1 MTNVNTNN
9 NAAFA
14 ATAEAQIKAGVEKA
28 QRLAIVTT
36 GLVIYGGEA
45 ALSQGS
51 TYRQLTQKAK
61 ADCAK
66 EAVKAGTTARAF
78 LSEPLERLEGIRKD
92 VNALLEKNGAR
103 VGCLD
108 GTFFIP
114 IPRMKRVLMELNK
127 LKSLFDGEIRS
138 IVANYGDIVSQT
150 RDELEKKIEDK
161 EVLKD
166 ALTRIPGKTEFEKR
180 NSFSIQVFTIA
191 LPKGGEDE
199 ELDKLLKGSAA
210 TSVVSAEEAFKA
222 RLFGPFV
229 EMAKNCSRKN
239 YAGILGRKMAALK
252 KAIDAVKAQVPNLKL
267 VFREGDDAELLGK
280 ACNLINEVEA
290 HFLHEH
296 PLANV
301 KTLEP
306 WIVKKF
312 WKVAEIFSGEKEL
325 RDFLASGEDL
335 WADGFDLS
343 NKRGMVAILNGAPA
357 PVPAAKP
364 ETEAEEEGHSLD
376 LFDPEP
382 AAPAPAPAREP
393 GEAAEAAPV
402 AESAD
407 ADARLAELLKACAD
421 ERKLEEAAAQRAKAL
436 EEAQCA
442 APAATVVGDGDA
454 VELKAVEPEAEPV
467 KAPAEGG
474 TEAEP
479 VKAPAEEEPASAA
492 PAKVEEEADA
502 SGIDFS
508 DPEKAAD
515 FLSRNFSEMREV
527 PDGMFKASSA
537 DEAEQHLPALQAD
550 AEPETVKSSGEVAEA
565 VESHSA
571 AFHEESCVNRGFS
584 GVISDTPLF

>member
-92 VNALLEKNGAR
+92 VNALLERNGAR

-150 RDELEKKIEDK
+150 RDELERKIEDK

-166 ALTRIPGKTEFEKR
+166 ALTRIPVKAEFEKR

-280 ACNLINEVEA
+280 ACSLIGEIED

-301 KTLEP
+301 KCLED
-306 WIVKKF
+306 WIVRKF

-325 RDFLASGEDL
+325 RAFLASGEDL
-335 WADGFDLS
+335 WSDGFNLS

-357 PVPAAKP
+357 PVPVAKP
-364 ETEAEEEGHSLD
+364 ETEAEEEKEGHSLD

-393 GEAAEAAPV
+393 GEAVEAAPV
-402 AESAD
+402 AESAN
-407 ADARLAELLKACAD
+407 AAKLAELLKAGAE
-421 ERKLEEAAAQRAKAL
+421 ERKLEEAAAWRAKAL

-442 APAATVVGDGDA
+442 APAATVVGDGEMAELA
-454 VELKAVEPEAEPV
+454 VKS
-467 KAPAEGG
+467 
-474 TEAEP
+474 EAEP
-479 VKAPAEEEPASAA
+479 VKAPAEEEPAAAA

-527 PDGMFKASSA
+527 PDGMFKATSA
-537 DEAEQHLPALQAD
+537 DEAEQQEPALQAD

-571 AFHEESCVNRGFS
+571 AFHEESRVNRGFS

>member
-1 MTNVNTNN
+1 MTNVNT

-14 ATAEAQIKAGVEKA
+14 ATAEAQIKAGIEKSK
-28 QRLAIVTT
+28 RLAIVTT

-45 ALSQGS
+45 ALSQGT

-61 ADCAK
+61 ADCAN
-66 EAVKAGTTARAF
+66 ESVKVGTTARSF
-78 LSEPLERLEGIRKD
+78 LSEPLQRLEGIRKD

-103 VGCLD
+103 AGSLD

-114 IPRMKRVLMELNK
+114 IQRMKEVLVELNK
-127 LKSLFDGEIRS
+127 LKSLFDDEIHA
-138 IVANYGDIVSQT
+138 IVANYGDIVDQT
-150 RDELEKKIEDK
+150 RAELEQKIEDK
-161 EVLKD
+161 EVLND
-166 ALTRIPGKTEFEKR
+166 ALTRIPGKAEFEKR

-191 LPKGGEDE
+191 LPKEGEDE

-222 RLFGPFV
+222 RLFGPFI
-229 EMAKNCSRKN
+229 EMSRNCSRKN
-239 YAGILGRKMAALK
+239 YANILGRKMGALK
-252 KAIDAVKAQVPNLKL
+252 KAIDAVKAQMPNLRL
-267 VFREGDDAELLGK
+267 VFREGGDAELLGK
-280 ACNLINEVEA
+280 AFSLIGEIEA

-301 KTLEP
+301 KCLEG

-325 RDFLASGEDL
+325 RAFLASGESL
-335 WADGFDLS
+335 WGDGFDLS

-364 ETEAEEEGHSLD
+364 ETEAEEEKEGHSLD

-382 AAPAPAPAREP
+382 A
-393 GEAAEAAPV
+393 EAAPV
-402 AESAD
+402 AESAN
-407 ADARLAELLKACAD
+407 AAKLAELLKAGAE
-421 ERKLEEAAAQRAKAL
+421 ERKLEEAAAWRAKAL

-442 APAATVVGDGDA
+442 APAATVVGDGEMAELA
-454 VELKAVEPEAEPV
+454 VKSEAEPV
-467 KAPAEGG
+467 KAPAEDG

-479 VKAPAEEEPASAA
+479 VKAPAEEEPAAAA
-492 PAKVEEEADA
+492 PARVEEEADA

-515 FLSRNFSEMREV
+515 FLSRNFSQMREV
-527 PDGMFKASSA
+527 PDGMFKACSA
-537 DEAEQHLPALQAD
+537 DEAEQQEPAMQAD

-571 AFHEESCVNRGFS
+571 AFHEESRVNRGFS

>member
-66 EAVKAGTTARAF
+66 EAVKAGTTARAL

-92 VNALLEKNGAR
+92 VNALLERNGAR

-150 RDELEKKIEDK
+150 RDELERKIEDK

-166 ALTRIPGKTEFEKR
+166 ALTRIPVKAEFEKR

-280 ACNLINEVEA
+280 ACSLIGEIED

-301 KTLEP
+301 KCLED
-306 WIVKKF
+306 WIVRKF

-325 RDFLASGEDL
+325 RAFLASGD
-335 WADGFDLS
+335 
-343 NKRGMVAILNGAPA
+343 
-357 PVPAAKP
+357 
-364 ETEAEEEGHSLD
+364 
-376 LFDPEP
+376 
-382 AAPAPAPAREP
+382 
-393 GEAAEAAPV
+393 
-402 AESAD
+402 
-407 ADARLAELLKACAD
+407 
-421 ERKLEEAAAQRAKAL
+421 RKS
-436 EEAQCA
+436 
-442 APAATVVGDGDA
+442 VV
-454 VELKAVEPEAEPV
+454 
-467 KAPAEGG
+467 
-474 TEAEP
+474 
-479 VKAPAEEEPASAA
+479 
-492 PAKVEEEADA
+492 
-502 SGIDFS
+502 
-508 DPEKAAD
+508 
-515 FLSRNFSEMREV
+515 
-527 PDGMFKASSA
+527 
-537 DEAEQHLPALQAD
+537 
-550 AEPETVKSSGEVAEA
+550 
-565 VESHSA
+565 
-571 AFHEESCVNRGFS
+571 
-584 GVISDTPLF
+584 